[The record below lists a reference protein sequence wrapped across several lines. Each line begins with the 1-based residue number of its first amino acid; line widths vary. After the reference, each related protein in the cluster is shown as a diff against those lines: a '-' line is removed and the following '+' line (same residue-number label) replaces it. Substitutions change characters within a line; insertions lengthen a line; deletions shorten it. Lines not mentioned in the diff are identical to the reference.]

1 MATIREL
8 SSVLGASA
16 RANKYRVTF
25 AYPSAVTGE
34 TSLAEVDVLAKTAIA
49 PQKEIGQI
57 ELWNQ
62 GRKLIIPG
70 DTTFDNAWAVDF
82 YLTEDHKFRYDLIKW
97 ADACDNFQTNTH
109 SGNPTAIFADLRLE
123 QLDSAG
129 NVTAQYTMH
138 NCFPQTIGDVTY
150 GDDTADTPAE
160 FNVVFAYSD
169 WVIGDK
175 ETSTYT
181 PTPATKNDTAI

>member
-1 MATIREL
+1 MSTIREL
-8 SSVLGASA
+8 SSVLGATA

-25 AYPSAVTGE
+25 SFPPSVAGN
-34 TSLAEVDVLAKTAIA
+34 TSLGDVDVLAKTAVA

-70 DTTFDNAWAVDF
+70 DTSFDNAWSVDF
-82 YLTEDHKFRYDLIKW
+82 YLTEDHSLRYDLIKW
-97 ADACDNFQTNTH
+97 ADACDNFQKNKH
-109 SGNPTAIFADLRLE
+109 SGNPRAIFTDLRVE

-138 NCFPQTIGDVTY
+138 NCFPQTIGDISY
-150 GDDTADTPAE
+150 GDDSADTPAE

-169 WVIGDK
+169 WVTGTK
-175 ETSTYT
+175 EFSDYT
-181 PTPATKNDTAI
+181 IPKATKNDNAL

>member
-25 AYPSAVTGE
+25 AFPSGVSGATN
-34 TSLAEVDVLAKTAIA
+34 LDEVDILAKTAIA

-62 GRKLIIPG
+62 GRKLVIPG
-70 DTTFDNAWAVDF
+70 DTAFDNAWSVDF
-82 YLTEDHKFRYDLIKW
+82 YLTEDHKLRYDIVKW
-97 ADACDNFQTNTH
+97 MDACDNFQTNTH
-109 SGNPTAIFADLRLE
+109 TGNPLAVFADLRLE

-129 NVTAQYTMH
+129 NVTATYTMH
-138 NCFPQTIGDVTY
+138 NCYPSTVGDVTY

-169 WVIGDK
+169 WVLGK
-175 ETSTYT
+175 EETSNYSIAS
-181 PTPATKNDTAI
+181 ATKNDIA

>member
-8 SSVLGASA
+8 SSVLGATA

-25 AYPSAVTGE
+25 TFPQAVAGATDLGD
-34 TSLAEVDVLAKTAIA
+34 VDVLAKTAIA

-70 DTTFDNAWAVDF
+70 DTAFDNAWAVDF
-82 YLTEDHKFRYDLIKW
+82 YLTENHGLRYDLIKW
-97 ADACDNFQTNTH
+97 ADACDNFQTNKH
-109 SGNPTAIFADLRLE
+109 SGNPQAIFADLRLE
-123 QLDSAG
+123 QLDSDG
-129 NVTAQYTMH
+129 KVTAQYTMH

-169 WVIGDK
+169 WVTGSDEESNYNLI
-175 ETSTYT
+175 T
-181 PTPATKNDTAI
+181 PTRNETAL